1 MLPRVAEVIYP
12 RRTWLATFPLAVLG
26 LGISIYL
33 SIEHATASTSFA
45 CPESATI
52 NCLKVTTSSYSKVAG
67 IPVAYLGL
75 AFFVAAVA
83 IFSPWGWRA
92 VPSLARWIRLGSVA
106 IGLGM
111 IVYLVWAE
119 LHRIHA
125 ICLWCTGVHVVT
137 FLLFAL
143 TALAE
148 AAGPERTIS

>member
-1 MLPRVAEVIYP
+1 MPEVTYP
-12 RRTWLATFPLAVLG
+12 RWAWLSTFPLAVIG

-67 IPVAYLGL
+67 MPVAYLGL
-75 AFFVAAVA
+75 AFFMAAAV
-83 IFSPWGWRA
+83 IFSPWGWRM
-92 VPSLARWIRLGSVA
+92 VPSVGRWIRLASVV

-111 IVYLVWAE
+111 VIYLVWAE
-119 LHRIHA
+119 LYRIHA
-125 ICLWCTGVHVVT
+125 ICLWCTGVHVTT

-148 AAGPERTIS
+148 AGGPVPERAIP